1 MSDDIR
7 KVLDQFGQNTQA
19 ALIGLALAM
28 VKDEEEKK
36 AKPDPSPAQRLVD
49 LANGLPQEVFGSE
62 KDDAIAGSFVLNRS
76 ALNPIG
82 YKRHDGPAMC
92 NEKHF
97 RRWLLGVMSDFV
109 GTEPGAH
116 VQRKSSVH
124 PESEPFAVWWYVLNG
139 EGYHMVCPHEFD
151 TLVGYQKCC
160 LAIAEKR
167 RAKA

>member
-62 KDDAIAGSFVLNRS
+62 KEDAIAGAFVLNRD

-82 YKRHDGPAMC
+82 YKKPEGPGLC

-97 RRWLLGVMSDFV
+97 RRWLLGVMSAYV
-109 GTEPGAH
+109 GTEPDACVWAKTSADG
-116 VQRKSSVH
+116 QRTV
-124 PESEPFAVWWYVLNG
+124 FAWNG
-139 EGYHMVCPHEFD
+139 GGDANDAYDICIAYRD
-151 TLVGYQKCC
+151 CC

-167 RAKA
+167 RKG